1 MYINVNRWKADSVY
15 LARYTPL
22 LAAAPWLSSSTQLR
36 ARKRWDSRSRATK
49 PPPSL
54 PAAELYLLLS
64 EIFAQLTLAKIE
76 MSRDWQTC
84 LLLYRYLALRFQ
96 HSSITCWTQKFPTAL
111 PCLIGFNYIRGF
123 HVVWDFLH
131 ALELSWRSA
140 GALLSLVLTR
150 SKQSCAPI
158 AKIKSTLSN
167 FLIFPFSGL
176 RSNFKK
182 CKKCQISLPAGQPF
196 SPGTFSYPGQHS

>member
-15 LARYTPL
+15 LARYTLL
-22 LAAAPWLSSSTQLR
+22 LAVAPRLSSSTQLR
-36 ARKRWDSRSRATK
+36 GRKRWVSRSRATK

-76 MSRDWQTC
+76 MSRDWQNC

-111 PCLIGFNYIRGF
+111 PCLIGFNYI
-123 HVVWDFLH
+123 
-131 ALELSWRSA
+131 
-140 GALLSLVLTR
+140 
-150 SKQSCAPI
+150 
-158 AKIKSTLSN
+158 
-167 FLIFPFSGL
+167 
-176 RSNFKK
+176 
-182 CKKCQISLPAGQPF
+182 
-196 SPGTFSYPGQHS
+196 